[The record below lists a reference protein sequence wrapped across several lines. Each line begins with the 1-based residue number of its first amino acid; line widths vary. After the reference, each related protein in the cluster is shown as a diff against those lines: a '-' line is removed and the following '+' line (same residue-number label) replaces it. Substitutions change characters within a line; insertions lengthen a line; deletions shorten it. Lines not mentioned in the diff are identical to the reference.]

1 MISNAGTFM
10 KPRQEMD
17 TQMKCLKFDKERD
30 VKCIRMILFIH
41 CVLMSLNVCGE
52 CRLCGSRRIIKE

>member
-1 MISNAGTFM
+1 M

-30 VKCIRMILFIH
+30 VKCCAGH
-41 CVLMSLNVCGE
+41 G
-52 CRLCGSRRIIKE
+52 GSSRNKDQRPSHLRDCTGLSKDVNCYT